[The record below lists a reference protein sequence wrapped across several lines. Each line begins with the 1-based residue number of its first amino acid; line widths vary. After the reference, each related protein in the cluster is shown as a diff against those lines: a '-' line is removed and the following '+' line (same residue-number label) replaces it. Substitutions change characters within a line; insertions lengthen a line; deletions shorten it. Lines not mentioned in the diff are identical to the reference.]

1 VSDVSGPG
9 EHGAGP
15 RLRFAPS
22 PTGELHVGNARTAL
36 FNWLYARRHGGVF
49 VLRIEDTDRERSRPE
64 HEQALR
70 TDLRWLGLGWDEGI
84 EEGGDLGP
92 YRQSERLPLY
102 HEAAQRLLEAGRA
115 YRCFCAPDLLERER
129 AAEREAGRASLYSG
143 RCRAL
148 PRDESEARAAKGTPF
163 AIRFDVRAAA
173 SGDETVVFED
183 LVHGE
188 VRFPVAQIGDFVLL
202 RQDGGPAYN
211 FAVVV
216 DDAAMRVTLVIRGD
230 DHLSNTPRQ
239 VLVARALGVMPAR
252 FAHLPLLTAPGGA
265 PLSKRDGAVSVR
277 ALREAGYPAEG
288 VLNHLAL
295 LGWSPPGGVEFL
307 TLEELVAQFDLS
319 RVSRSPAVFDR
330 QKLDALSQ
338 RHLSRMPPERI
349 APEAARRLQ
358 HEGLLPEPLPPGAID
373 WVAGLVAMVADRMA
387 RLGELPAL
395 LDVVFRF
402 DVRASLEDED
412 AGATL
417 RDPRSRKVIEEA
429 LSLLGD
435 EPLTAPRFQAITA
448 EVRRRTGAKGKD
460 LFHPIRVGLT
470 GRGSGPE
477 LVRLLPILDQGN
489 RLDLP
494 HPVAACADRAM
505 ALLRATLPG

>member
-1 VSDVSGPG
+1 MSDPSAAPP
-9 EHGAGP
+9 APP

-36 FNWLYARRHGGVF
+36 FNWLQARRHQGAF
-49 VLRIEDTDRERSRPE
+49 ILRIEDTDRERSRPE
-64 HEQALR
+64 HEQALVA
-70 TDLRWLGLGWDEGI
+70 DLRWLGLGWDEGL
-84 EEGGDLGP
+84 EEGGAAGP

-102 HEAAQRLLEAGRA
+102 HEAARRLLGTRHA
-115 YRCFCAPDLLERER
+115 YRCFCPPDLLERER
-129 AAEREAGRASLYSG
+129 ALEREAGRASLYSG
-143 RCRAL
+143 RCRLL
-148 PRDESEARAAKGTPF
+148 PQAEAEARAASGEP
-163 AIRFDVRAAA
+163 AAVRFDVRAAA
-173 SGDETVVFED
+173 PGDETVVFDD

-188 VRFPVAQIGDFVLL
+188 VRFPMSQLGDFVLL

-216 DDAAMRVTLVIRGD
+216 DDAAMRVSHVIRGD

-239 VLVARALGVMPAR
+239 LLLAKALGVTPPR
-252 FAHLPLLTAPGGA
+252 YAHLPLLTAPGGA

-277 ALREAGYPAEG
+277 ALREAGYPAEA

-330 QKLDALSQ
+330 QKLDALSL
-338 RHLSRMPPERI
+338 RHLGRRPPESL
-349 APEAARRLQ
+349 APEAAAVLQ
-358 HEGLLPEPLPPGAID
+358 RAALLPPALPPGALE
-373 WVAGLVAMVADRMA
+373 WVAGLVAMVRDRMT
-387 RLGELPAL
+387 RTGELPAL
-395 LDVVFRF
+395 LDVVFEF
-402 DVRASLEDED
+402 DVRTALGDGD
-412 AGATL
+412 VGATL
-417 RDPRSRKVIEEA
+417 RDPAGRKVIEET

-435 EPLTAPRFQAITA
+435 DPLTAPRFQTITA
-448 EVRRRTGAKGKD
+448 EVRRRTGVKGKD

-489 RLDLP
+489 RLGLP
-494 HPVAACADRAM
+494 RPIVPCADRAI
-505 ALLRATLPG
+505 ALLQATLPG

>member
-1 VSDVSGPG
+1 VR
-9 EHGAGP
+9 P

-64 HEQALR
+64 HEQALLA
-70 TDLRWLGLGWDEGI
+70 DLRWLGLGWDEGI
-84 EEGGDLGP
+84 DEGGDAGP

-102 HEAAQRLLEAGRA
+102 HQAANRLLAERRA
-115 YRCFCAPDLLERER
+115 YRCFCSPDLLERER

-148 PRDESEARAAKGTPF
+148 PPEESEARAAGGTPF
-163 AIRFDVRAAA
+163 AVRFDVRATAGA
-173 SGDETVVFED
+173 DEAVAFDD

-188 VRFPVAQIGDFVLL
+188 VRFPVSQLGDFVLL

-216 DDAAMRVTLVIRGD
+216 DDGAMRITHVIRGD

-239 VLVARALGVMPAR
+239 VLLARALGSASPR
-252 FAHLPLLTAPGGA
+252 FAHLPLLTAPGGT
-265 PLSKRDGAVSVR
+265 PLSKRDGAASVR
-277 ALREAGYPAEG
+277 ALREAGYPPEG

-307 TLEELVAQFDLS
+307 TLEELVPGFDLS

-338 RHLSRMPPERI
+338 RHLSRLGPDRL
-349 APEAARRLQ
+349 APEAASELQ
-358 HEGLLPEPLPPGAID
+358 RHGLLPEPLPPGGLE
-373 WVAGLVAMVADRMA
+373 WVAGLVAMVSDRMA

-395 LDVVFRF
+395 LEVVFRF
-402 DVRASLEDED
+402 D
-412 AGATL
+412 AGAALGDGDVAATL
-417 RDPRSRKVIEEA
+417 RDTGSRKVIEEM

-435 EPLTAPRFQAITA
+435 EPLTAPRFQTLTA
-448 EVRRRTGAKGKD
+448 EVRRRTGAKGRD

-477 LVRLLPILDQGN
+477 LVRLLPILDVGS
-489 RLDLP
+489 RLGLP
-494 HPVAACADRAM
+494 QPVISCADRAA

>member
-1 VSDVSGPG
+1 MSAAPVSPGPK
-9 EHGAGP
+9 P

-49 VLRIEDTDRERSRPE
+49 ILRIEDTDRERSRPE
-64 HEQALR
+64 HEQALVA
-70 TDLRWLGLGWDEGI
+70 DLRWLGLGWDEGI
-84 EEGGDLGP
+84 EEGGDAGP
-92 YRQSERLPLY
+92 YRQSERLRLY
-102 HEAAQRLLEAGRA
+102 HDAANRLLEERRA
-115 YRCFCAPDLLERER
+115 YRCFCPPDLLERER

-148 PRDESEARAAKGTPF
+148 PPQGAQARAAAGAPF
-163 AIRFDVRAAA
+163 AVRFDVHATAGPDDA
-173 SGDETVVFED
+173 VLFED

-188 VRFPVAQIGDFVLL
+188 VRFPVSQVGDFVLL

-216 DDAAMRVTLVIRGD
+216 DDAAMRVTHVIRGD

-239 VLVARALGVMPAR
+239 ILVARALGVPSAR

-277 ALREAGYPAEG
+277 ALREAGYPSEG

-307 TLEELVAQFDLS
+307 TLEDLVAQFDLS

-330 QKLDALSQ
+330 HKLDALSQ
-338 RHLSRMPPERI
+338 RHLSRTPPGKL
-349 APEAARRLQ
+349 APDAAAELQ
-358 HEGLLPEPLPPGAID
+358 RGGLLPETPPAGTLD
-373 WVAGLVAMVADRMA
+373 WVAGLVAMVSDRMA
-387 RLGELPAL
+387 HLGELPSL
-395 LDVVFRF
+395 LEVVFQF
-402 DVRASLEDED
+402 DAAKALGDGDVA
-412 AGATL
+412 ATL
-417 RDPRSRKVIEEA
+417 RDPGSRKVIEET

-435 EPLTAPRFQAITA
+435 EPLTAPRFQTINA

-477 LVRLLPILDQGN
+477 LVRLLPLLDQGS
-489 RLDLP
+489 RLELP
-494 HPVAACADRAM
+494 RPVVSCADRAD
-505 ALLRATLPG
+505 ALLRATLQG